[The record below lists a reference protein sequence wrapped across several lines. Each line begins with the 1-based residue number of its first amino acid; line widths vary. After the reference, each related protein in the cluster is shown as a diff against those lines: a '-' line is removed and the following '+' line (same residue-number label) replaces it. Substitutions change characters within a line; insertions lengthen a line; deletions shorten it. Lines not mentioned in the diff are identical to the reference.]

1 MNRLGLILILLFNI
15 FLNISCSSIKIHSE
29 SPNLELS
36 MHERENY
43 TKDLEFTVDK
53 EFFLFGTIPTTHEL
67 DLTEFFKEAGVDSA
81 SELKIIKQR
90 KTKNMLWAF
99 FTFGLY
105 TPETYVIK
113 AKTYKYNKFNN

>member
-1 MNRLGLILILLFNI
+1 MKRLGLILILL
-15 FLNISCSSIKIHSE
+15 LNIGCSSIKVHSS
-29 SPNLELS
+29 SPTLELTL
-36 MHERENY
+36 HERENY

-53 EFFLFGTIPTTHEL
+53 EFFFYGTIPTTHEL
-67 DLTEFFKEAGVDSA
+67 DLTELFKEAGVDSA
-81 SELKIIKQR
+81 SEVKVLKQR

-113 AKTYKYNKFNN
+113 AKTYKYNKYDN